1 MTVVVGTRVLKA
13 LSGVG
18 AVVVCGVSGLLVA
31 TDPKPV
37 AAPLRPPVNGA
48 SPASAALTIPPS
60 CGGAA
65 GALDPSLRPVA
76 RQLQQA
82 TTASTRRNILAPLSA
97 TQRLEVEAYMRS
109 MRRSATGTNA
119 TCDSTGS
126 GVATGQSIAP
136 SVVAPPA
143 STQPLINTYVS

>member
-1 MTVVVGTRVLKA
+1 MVVGTRVLKA

-60 CGGAA
+60 CDGAA
-65 GALDPSLRPVA
+65 GAPMHLIGAADF
-76 RQLQQA
+76 
-82 TTASTRRNILAPLSA
+82 
-97 TQRLEVEAYMRS
+97 
-109 MRRSATGTNA
+109 
-119 TCDSTGS
+119 
-126 GVATGQSIAP
+126 
-136 SVVAPPA
+136 PP
-143 STQPLINTYVS
+143 